1 MVTTILSKTLRI
13 RYEHDISEKENTH
26 RESNKIRK
34 RKTGPKFF
42 VRISGNE
49 RKVPYLGVLESNK
62 DGKSGLLGM
71 EMERRWDE
79 RK

>member
-1 MVTTILSKTLRI
+1 M
-13 RYEHDISEKENTH
+13 
-26 RESNKIRK
+26 
-34 RKTGPKFF
+34 F

-62 DGKSGLLGM
+62 NGRSGLLGM

-79 RK
+79 RKWNQQKFF